1 MTSMPEIQQARVALP
16 GGTSP
21 ERAER
26 VSRLIFD
33 HLQRTLDRDRART
46 EGAPRVVP
54 HLVVPPLELEWES
67 MDDEGIARAG
77 AAWIYRWIKAT
88 E

>member
-1 MTSMPEIQQARVALP
+1 MPEIQHAEIELP
-16 GGTSP
+16 AGTSA

-33 HLQRTLDRDRART
+33 HLQRMLSRDESRMK
-46 EGAPRVVP
+46 GAPRVVP

-67 MDDEGIARAG
+67 MDDAQIARAG
-77 AAWIYRWIKAT
+77 ATWIYRWLNAT